1 MESLLMSI
9 ALRYG
14 KGKLTDIGLNYAAKL
29 LGIDQQQQ
37 NPKYTYGMPFT
48 NQSINPINML
58 KKSAL
63 NTGVKSL
70 ISSGAVAPLTLGAGA
85 IYFLNKNRKK
95 LTGYDTQ
102 QAYEDAVER
111 RRADKRLDK
120 ITDRIVDG
128 KNYGNYEEAL
138 LDSGAGAVDIDGTIY
153 SGPDYQGETS
163 SYKDTEPESVEN
175 ITRTDIP
182 DRGRGQDNVGSSP
195 SKSSPSKSSPS
206 KSSSYSSSRGSNFG
220 GRFHFAKGGIAS
232 L

>member
-14 KGKLTDIGLNYAAKL
+14 KGKLTDMGLNYAAKL
-29 LGIDQQQQ
+29 LGIDQQQ
-37 NPKYTYGMPFT
+37 NPKYTYGMPLT

-58 KKSAL
+58 KRSAL

-102 QAYEDAVER
+102 QAYEDARDR
-111 RRADKRLDK
+111 RIADKRLDK

-153 SGPDYQGETS
+153 SGPDYQGETP
-163 SYKDTEPESVEN
+163 SYKDTEPESIEN

-195 SKSSPSKSSPS
+195 SKSSPSKSS
-206 KSSSYSSSRGSNFG
+206 SYSSSRGSNFG
-220 GRFHFAKGGIAS
+220 GRFHGARGGIAS